1 MNIPAPIDNI
11 FTIYSKSDCIYCK
24 KVEILLNEYFGES
37 SDENIHKNNCDLYLK
52 DEKIK
57 KSFMKFIENLANI
70 SPKTFPIVFYDGK
83 FIGGFEDTK
92 EYLKCKTL
100 KFDEDF

>member
-1 MNIPAPIDNI
+1 MNIPAPVDNI

-24 KVEILLNEYFGES
+24 KVEILLKEYFEGTG
-37 SDENIHKNNCDLYLK
+37 DENIHKNNCDDYLN

-57 KSFMKFIENLANI
+57 QNFMNFIEKFANI
-70 SPKTFPIVFYDGK
+70 KPKTFPMVFYDGK

-92 EYLKCKTL
+92 DYLKCKSL

>member
-1 MNIPAPIDNI
+1 MNIPAPVDNT

-24 KVEILLNEYFGES
+24 KVEILLKEYFEENG
-37 SDENIHKNNCDLYLK
+37 DKNIHKNNCDHYLK
-52 DEKIK
+52 DEKMK

-70 SPKTFPIVFYDGK
+70 RPSTFPMVFYDGK